1 MTYKHNQPLA
11 TKTEKELISEV
22 VSGIEKYGSIRNF
35 RKEKYPKLR
44 PDGRYVV
51 SVGTLHRIAA
61 GNPPKTRKLRAEFQL
76 ASTAEVA
83 VCPIHKIVHLGN
95 CKLTFEQKIQF
106 ADMKQEDKV
115 NLLSVYES
123 LRLLSKLKELR
134 EASSGHPSNNAAS

>member
-1 MTYKHNQPLA
+1 MTRKTNQTLA

-22 VSGIEKYGSIRNF
+22 VLGIEKYGSIRNF

-51 SVGTLHRIAA
+51 SVGTLHRIAN
-61 GNPPKTRKLRAEFQL
+61 GDPPKTQKLRDEFKL

-95 CKLTFEQKIQF
+95 CKLTFEQKF
-106 ADMKQEDKV
+106 EFLYMSNNDKGE
-115 NLLSVYES
+115 LFSVYES

-134 EASSGHPSNNAAS
+134 KASSGHPSNNSPA